1 MSIEELR
8 KAVLEKAKAEA
19 DEILREAVKRSEAII
34 RDAEEKKRRFVESE
48 KEKLRAA
55 LQIESRVGEA
65 RRRARL
71 IISSV
76 KAEVAKEVKERALN
90 LLRSMD
96 SAKREESLR
105 SLLEDAI
112 AEVLRAVPSAALL
125 EVHVAPA
132 DKPLVEKLLREKG
145 LKYEVREDPSI
156 LGGVRVSCCGGDV
169 VVDNTYNTRLGKG
182 LADVLREISRELSA

>member
-1 MSIEELR
+1 MSVEELR
-8 KAVLEKAKAEA
+8 KAVLEKARAEA
-19 DEILREAVKRSEAII
+19 DEILREAVKRAEAII

-112 AEVLRAVPSAALL
+112 AEVLRAVPSATLL
-125 EVHVAPA
+125 EVHAAPA

-182 LADVLREISRELSA
+182 LADVLREISRELGA

>member
-48 KEKLRAA
+48 KGKLRAA

-112 AEVLRAVPSAALL
+112 AEVLRAVPSETLL

-182 LADVLREISRELSA
+182 LADVLREISRELGA